1 MSRVHLALFLAV
13 FALCCPARAYAQLKD
28 SFAHALIEFANAA
41 NADVDDK
48 GAAVTA
54 AIDAMAQGLAAWDAA
69 QARMEAGLAAE
80 VGSAAP
86 FAAARM
92 RTVLGAAYLERGR
105 VDEALTQFDA
115 AVSLDPSLAN
125 AYVLKGL
132 ALESANRS
140 VDAAAAHRTAWQR
153 QPENKAS
160 AYRVLRLAG
169 SGNASV
175 VTEVAKALSG
185 DVERAATRGDNATV
199 GFADARLLDEGS
211 IGTPVFVPAAFN
223 DAVSLMMQRR
233 YEQAIASLK
242 TSVSVSFDAVRD
254 EHQLVAAADARM
266 ASRDLLA
273 ARAAL
278 GEAVRAFPK
287 SGLLH
292 WMLGRLQL
300 GLGDE
305 ASALRS
311 FQAAA
316 TLPVLGGVAN
326 VYAAI
331 GRIQHNQLD
340 LDGAVSAYSK
350 RVDLTPNDVGAHI
363 DLGDVYRAQDRL
375 DEALAEYSIASL
387 LDATNVRALATAAQI
402 HAAAGRDESAVNLLR
417 RAVALDPSHLEAR
430 YALSRALLRL
440 GLDDEARR
448 ELEVFEQLQ
457 QKALQDQRRQFEENQ
472 FRIDERLKR
481 GGQAEPGR

>member
-1 MSRVHLALFLAV
+1 MPRIQFAFLLGALVL
-13 FALCCPARAYAQLKD
+13 LYPARSHAQLKD
-28 SFAHALIEFANAA
+28 SFAQALVEFANAA
-41 NADVDDK
+41 NADVDAN
-48 GAAVTA
+48 GAAVSA
-54 AIDAMAQGLAAWDAA
+54 ALDAMAQGLAAWDAA
-69 QARMEAGLAAE
+69 QVRMESGLAAE
-80 VGSAAP
+80 VGTAP
-86 FAAARM
+86 PSAAARM

-105 VDEALTQFDA
+105 LDDALKQFDA
-115 AVSLDPSLAN
+115 AVSLDPALAN

-132 ALESANRS
+132 ALEAARRPA
-140 VDAAAAHRTAWQR
+140 DAAAAYRTAWQR
-153 QPENKAS
+153 QPEDNAS

-169 SGNASV
+169 SGNTSV
-175 VTEVAKALSG
+175 LAEVTKALSG
-185 DVERAATRGDNATV
+185 DVERAATRGDRPTI

-211 IGTPVFVPAAFN
+211 IAAPVFVQAAFS
-223 DAVSLMMQRR
+223 DGIGLMMQGR

-242 TSVSVSFDAVRD
+242 TSVSASFDAMRD
-254 EHQLVAAADARM
+254 EHQLVAAADARI

-278 GEAVRAFPK
+278 GEAVQAFPN

-292 WMLGRLQL
+292 WRLGRLQL
-300 GLGDE
+300 ALGDE
-305 ASALRS
+305 ATALRS
-311 FQAAA
+311 FQTAAA
-316 TLPVLGGVAN
+316 LPLLGGVAN

-331 GRIQHNQLD
+331 GRIEHNQLD

-402 HAAAGRDESAVNLLR
+402 HAAAGRDASAVNLLR
-417 RAVALDPSHLEAR
+417 RAVVLDPSHLEAH
-430 YALSRALLRL
+430 YALSRALLRM
-440 GLDDEARR
+440 GQEGEARR

-472 FRIDERLKR
+472 FRIDETLKR
-481 GGQAEPGR
+481 GQAEPGR